1 MKPII
6 GEFNYPEMSQ
16 EEISRFMREAEV
28 LRSEAVRNMFRAIF
42 RGVASAAQRT
52 AHGFRSVAA
61 NPGIHPSAGTR

>member
-6 GEFNYPEMSQ
+6 GEINYPEMSQ

-28 LRSEAVRNMFRAIF
+28 LRAEAVRNLFKAAF
-42 RGVASAAQRT
+42 RGIAFAAQRA
-52 AHGFRSVAA
+52 AHGFRAVAA